1 MGVEVDSAMLL
12 LPLLL
17 LAGLVA
23 RHARLELR
31 LPEAEEDRQRP
42 VEGRRH
48 QQGREVVER
57 GRDGKLG
64 AAQEFLDGDDR
75 DQRGVLDEGDE
86 SLPTAGM
93 TILKAWGK
101 TMRRCVCQPLR
112 PIAQAASFCPLG
124 TAWMPARNTSV
135 R

>member
-1 MGVEVDSAMLL
+1 MMTDTSEVSLMRAM
-12 LPLLL
+12 
-17 LAGLVA
+17 
-23 RHARLELR
+23 
-31 LPEAEEDRQRP
+31 
-42 VEGRRH
+42 
-48 QQGREVVER
+48 
-57 GRDGKLG
+57 K
-64 AAQEFLDGDDR
+64 
-75 DQRGVLDEGDE
+75 

-93 TILKAWGK
+93 TILKACGR